1 MLLASSSS
9 CCFIEIH
16 RGYGCN
22 RILFSRNC
30 HACKVSK
37 SSFSGF
43 LLKKNASLSR
53 RVLTQVCTAKV
64 SSSEAQKEA
73 EERMKKSL
81 ETVKNNL
88 STLRTGRAN
97 PALLD
102 RLTVSYYG
110 TETPLKSLAS
120 ITASSA
126 TTLTIEPYDRSY
138 VKDIEKAIAESDL
151 ALTPNNDGKSI
162 RLELPP
168 LTEERRKQLIKSVK
182 QLTEEGR
189 VAVRNIR
196 RDIMDKLKKLEK
208 DGELGKD
215 EMKSIQDD
223 IQKLTDKYI
232 KLMEEKAKEK
242 EKDLMSF

>member
-1 MLLASSSS
+1 MSLPIQAAS
-9 CCFIEIH
+9 CCFLTQQAYTTPVL
-16 RGYGCN
+16 RKCQ
-22 RILFSRNC
+22 
-30 HACKVSK
+30 ACRSYTCPAA
-37 SSFSGF
+37 FRRQIWRY
-43 LLKKNASLSR
+43 SR
-53 RVLTQVCTAKV
+53 RALSGVQLCTAKV
-64 SSSEAQKEA
+64 SSSETQKEA

-88 STLRTGRAN
+88 ATLRTGRAN

-110 TETPLKSLAS
+110 VETPLKSLAS
-120 ITASSA
+120 VTASSA
-126 TTLTIEPYDRSY
+126 TTLIIEPYDKSSM
-138 VKDIEKAIAESDL
+138 KDIEKAIAESDL
-151 ALTPNNDGKSI
+151 ALTPNNDGKAI

-168 LTEERRKQLIKSVK
+168 LTEERRKQLIKSMK

-196 RDIMDKLKKLEK
+196 RDIMEKLKKLEK

-215 EMKSIQDD
+215 DLKALQDD

-232 KLMEEKAKEK
+232 KLIEEKSKEK
-242 EKDLMSF
+242 EKDLMTI